1 MKVRAGEMNARACGP
16 PLVDMPKCKRI
27 KRGLAAQADENVT
40 GEMLAILN
48 DLCHPGGI
56 GDAVMADARK
66 KEAR

>member
-40 GEMLAILN
+40 GEVAR
-48 DLCHPGGI
+48 DL
-56 GDAVMADARK
+56 
-66 KEAR
+66 